1 MQCTYSYYV
10 IHAFGLC
17 GYGNE
22 RIDKLGLPFSR
33 PVIAVVCDVCHSR
46 FVIKVACFSKNYR

>member
-22 RIDKLGLPFSR
+22 RIDNLGLLFSR
-33 PVIAVVCDVCHSR
+33 PVIAIVCDVCHSR
-46 FVIKVACFSKNYR
+46 FVIKVAFF